1 MKTLSLPAAA
11 VSALLVTSG
20 AGASEAFGP
29 ENSISIRSSIPLAVY
44 THTKPAT
51 GDSVNDFSIGPKMT
65 LTAFA
70 VDYWLNKDVTLG
82 GALQYGSRSDAPDSW
97 SLLLAPSIGYR
108 YTMSDMTLWPKIQPF
123 YSYSSATVASVESTA
138 SRFGVGLEL
147 PILYSRGTF
156 FYGPVVTAQFDFSS
170 TVKTGGVS
178 SDGPLDTNIGVG
190 FQVGS
195 TY

>member
-1 MKTLSLPAAA
+1 MKTSLLKAAFGT
-11 VSALLVTSG
+11 VLLASG
-20 AGASEAFGP
+20 ARASEAFGP
-29 ENSISIRSSIPLAVY
+29 ENSISIRSSIPLAIY

-51 GDSVNDFSIGPKMT
+51 GDSVNEFTLGPKMS

-82 GALQYGSRSDAPDSW
+82 GALQYGNRSAAPESW

-108 YTMSDMTLWPKIQPF
+108 YTMSDMTLWPKIQPY

-138 SRFGVGLEL
+138 SKFGVGLEL

-156 FYGPVVTAQFDFSS
+156 FYGPVLSAQFDFTS
-170 TVKTGGVS
+170 TVKTAGAS